1 MARRRPGTLSA
12 EDRALWRKVAES
24 ATPLN
29 AGQPGRAP
37 PPPEANSPSPAPAPK
52 PARLPEFRLGD
63 CASRNGPAHNLA
75 PGPSEALSHA
85 PVRMD
90 RKSFLKMKGG
100 KLMPEARI
108 DLHGMTLAQAHPAL
122 TGFIRRTQAEG
133 KRLVLVITGKGKD
146 RDEGGAIPQRRGV
159 LKHQVPA
166 WLAAPPLGGLV
177 LQVTEA
183 HRKHGGAGAYY
194 VYLRRHR

>member
-12 EDRALWRKVAES
+12 EDRALWRKVADS
-24 ATPLN
+24 ATPLH
-29 AGQPGRAP
+29 GTGPRPELGRSPEPADRTP
-37 PPPEANSPSPAPAPK
+37 PPP
-52 PARLPEFRLGD
+52 RLPEFRVGE
-63 CASRNGPAHNLA
+63 RA
-75 PGPSEALSHA
+75 PDATAEPGARPTHA
-85 PVRMD
+85 PIRMD
-90 RKSFLKMKGG
+90 RKSFLRMKGG
-100 KLMPEARI
+100 KLVPEARI

-122 TGFIRRTQAEG
+122 TGFVRRAHSDG
-133 KRLVLVITGKGKD
+133 KRLVLVITGKGRD
-146 RDEGGAIPQRRGV
+146 RDEGGPVPQRRGV

-166 WLAAPPLGGLV
+166 WLGAPPLAGLV